1 MPLNKPSRGDL
12 NWDVSLNTALEY
24 LDGKLGTTGAT
35 GATGP
40 TGPAGPAGPRG
51 IQGIPGPA
59 ADFNIS
65 GGSASSVYTI
75 NQSIDGGTAGS
86 F

>member
-1 MPLNKPSRGDL
+1 MPLNKPTRGDL
-12 NWDVSLNTALEY
+12 NWDVSLNNALEY
-24 LDGKLGTTGAT
+24 LDGKLGA
-35 GATGP
+35 
-40 TGPAGPAGPRG
+40 TGPAGPAGP
-51 IQGIPGPA
+51 PGPA
-59 ADFNIS
+59 ASSNIS